1 MLEIDRTAFS
11 FKLKDIWWSIGPYD
25 IEGYDRISFH
35 SCEKSVNLP
44 GFKRREFSTLIID
57 LNEPLETIWKKM
69 DKSSCR
75 YAINRSVKDGV
86 KISKNTRYDEF
97 LDMEQSFRRM
107 KGLQMDVL
115 GFDILKRYG
124 TLFIAEYDGELLGGQ
139 FYLNDKIH
147 MRWLL
152 GSSRRLEVNKEKA
165 TLIGNANRLLMWEA
179 IKYAWEM
186 DIKEF
191 DFGGYYTG
199 SDPLDPRTAIN
210 FFKKSFGGT
219 LKLKYLYRKESV
231 VFKMGM
237 KIYSLKSHSVKIQ
250 TSIIKLL
257 DKIKQILYVTILS

>member
-1 MLEIDRTAFS
+1 MLEIDRNAFI
-11 FKLKDIWWSIGPYD
+11 FKLKDIWWSIEPYD

-35 SCEKSVNLP
+35 SCEKLINLP
-44 GFKRREFSTLIID
+44 GFQREDFSTLIID

-75 YAINRSVKDGV
+75 YAINKSIKDGI
-86 KISKNTRYDEF
+86 KISKNTRYEEF
-97 LDMEQSFRRM
+97 LEMDQSFRKM
-107 KGLQMDVL
+107 KGLPMDVV

-165 TLIGNANRLLMWEA
+165 TLIGNSNRLITWEA
-179 IKYAWEM
+179 IKSAREM
-186 DIKEF
+186 GITEF
-191 DFGGYYTG
+191 DLGGYYTG
-199 SDPLDPRTAIN
+199 SDPSDPRTAIN

-219 LKLKYLYRKESV
+219 LKRMYLYRKESIL
-231 VFKMGM
+231 FKIGFG
-237 KIYSLKSHSVKIQ
+237 IYSLKFRLH
-250 TSIIKLL
+250 
-257 DKIKQILYVTILS
+257 